1 MNDAPPSTQLDEL
14 KTFLFPYVIIGPLL
28 SAFFAQ
34 QIDSVFFVCLL
45 FVLLIGTAF
54 YWFKKRLDLLEKT
67 ILEQERRLE
76 ELTSA
81 ALLNKPEKKGI

>member
-1 MNDAPPSTQLDEL
+1 MIETPPSAQLDEL
-14 KTFLFPYVIIGPLL
+14 KAFLFPYVIIGPLL

-54 YWFKKRLDLLEKT
+54 FWFKKRLDLLEQT
-67 ILEQERRLE
+67 ILEQERRLA
-76 ELTSA
+76 ELTST
-81 ALLNKPEKKGI
+81 ALLNKPEKTGI